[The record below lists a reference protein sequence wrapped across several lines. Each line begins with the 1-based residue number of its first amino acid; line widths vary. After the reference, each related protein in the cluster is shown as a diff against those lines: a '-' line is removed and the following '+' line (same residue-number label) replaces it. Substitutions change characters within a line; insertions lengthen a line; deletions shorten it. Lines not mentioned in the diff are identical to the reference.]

1 MYIVPDPVE
10 VKGLED
16 YKLSI
21 KFKNGE
27 KKIFDMKEYI
37 NQKFYKKLQD
47 KKYFEKVKVME
58 NTMRWEN
65 GEDIAPE
72 NLYYNSVKIE
82 E

>member
-10 VKGLED
+10 VKVLED

-58 NTMRWEN
+58 NTIRWEN